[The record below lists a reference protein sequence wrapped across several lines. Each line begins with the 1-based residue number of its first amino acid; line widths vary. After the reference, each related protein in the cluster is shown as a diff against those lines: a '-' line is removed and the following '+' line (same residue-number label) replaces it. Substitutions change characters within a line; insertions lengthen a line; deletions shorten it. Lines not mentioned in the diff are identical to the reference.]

1 MGRPLR
7 FPKHARPHVDS
18 ASHLFFSVFSV
29 FSVVQGV
36 EVESSGFTE

>member
-1 MGRPLR
+1 LR

-29 FSVVQGV
+29 SPWFKLSTLV
-36 EVESSGFTE
+36 F